1 MMISITKGIIID
13 LKELAAWIMERV
25 DSTDIA
31 EHIADE
37 NGVDYTYASNIE
49 SQIDKNADEFWDSLY
64 EAIIEYCKEQ

>member
-13 LKELAAWIMERV
+13 FKELAAWIMERV

-37 NGVDYTYASNIE
+37 NGVDYTYASNIA